1 MTPRRHIALMADTE
15 RLDYGQRAVLLAI
28 QRQAWEFSV
37 SRCDTDPFAADRAAG
52 RYDGIIAVSRLRLA
66 ARHARGP
73 VPIVAVSRALC
84 HTRMPRVVPDHVQAG
99 RMAARHLIACGY
111 PRFAYLGPLRHGPS
125 TLQMHGFQRQLAET
139 GRPCTVWRVRQDPK
153 INPRGWLSSADHLD
167 AWLQTL
173 RPPVGVLAARDL
185 VARAL
190 AQACDRRGL
199 RIPLDVGIMGV
210 GNDTVICDAPPVPLT
225 SIDLDWDEIARRALA
240 LLIRLIGSAPWP
252 SRACRVRPRGVIE
265 RRSTRGDADGDPLVV
280 AALAWIA
287 DHCGDPIRVPDVA
300 AAFGVPLR
308 ALQDRVAAAHPRTLI
323 AELTAARLR
332 RAEHLLLATPLPIA
346 AIADACGYRTRRH
359 LTRAFRQAHGLSPR
373 AWRRAH
379 RRRFGPAGASE

>member
-1 MTPRRHIALMADTE
+1 MTPRRHIALMAELD
-15 RLDYGQRAVLLAI
+15 RLDYGQRAVLIAI
-28 QRQAWEFSV
+28 QRQAWEFHI
-37 SRCDTDPFAADRAAG
+37 SRCDTDPFATDHAAG
-52 RYDGIIAVSRLRLA
+52 RYDGIIAISHLGLA

-73 VPIVAVSRALC
+73 IPIVAVSRAAY
-84 HTRMPRVVPDHVQAG
+84 HTRMPRVLPNHAQAG

-111 PRFAYLGPLRHGPS
+111 PRFAYLGPLVDRPS
-125 TLQMHGFQRQLAET
+125 TLQMHAFQHELAKT
-139 GRPCTVWRVRQDPK
+139 DRPCTIWRVSQHPK

-173 RPPVGVLAARDL
+173 RPPVGVLAAADL
-185 VARAL
+185 VARTL
-190 AQACDRRGL
+190 AQACDRQGL

-210 GNDTVICDAPPVPLT
+210 GDDTVICDAPPVPLT
-225 SIDLDWDEIARRALA
+225 SIDLDWDEVARRALA
-240 LLIRLIGSAPWP
+240 LLDRLIGGAPWP
-252 SRACRVRPRGVIE
+252 PKARPVWPRGVVE
-265 RRSTRGDADGDPLVV
+265 RRSTRGDAHGDPLVV

-287 DHCGDPIRVPDVA
+287 DHCGQPIRVADVA

-332 RAEHLLLATPLPIA
+332 RAEHLLRTTDLPIA

-359 LTRAFRQAHGLSPR
+359 LTRVFRAAHGLSPR
-373 AWRRAH
+373 AWRQA
-379 RRRFGPAGASE
+379 RRSADGPAG